1 LAKKALKALWER
13 RSDINLLGN
22 AINLQSGQWVYAA
35 SSVGAGIDSFFEY
48 LLKAYV
54 LFGEDEYYDMFEDA
68 YSSIMTYIADPNG
81 YLYRN
86 VDMSSAQL
94 MSHWVDSLSAFW
106 PGLQVLYGDLE
117 MAIKSHLIYYNIWK
131 KYQGLPERYNF
142 VHDDVD
148 IGFYPIR
155 PEFAESTYFL
165 YRATRDPFYLE
176 VGEMI
181 LNDINDRT
189 RLPCGFASLGDV
201 RTGVLED
208 RMESFV
214 LSETFKYL
222 YLLFDTGKCDN
233 VAVAYH
239 RICSYVIHNLF
250 RSSPQF

>member
-1 LAKKALKALWER
+1 MAKKALRALWDR

-22 AINLQSGQWVYAA
+22 SINLQSGQWVYAA

-117 MAIKSHLIYYNIWK
+117 NAIKSHLTYYNIWK

-142 VHDDVD
+142 FLDDVD

-155 PEFAESTYFL
+155 PEFVESTYFL

-176 VGEMI
+176 VGEML

-201 RTGVLED
+201 RTGELED

-222 YLLFDTGKCDN
+222 YLLFDTGK
-233 VAVAYH
+233 AF
-239 RICSYVIHNLF
+239 YVHMLDCRPI
-250 RSSPQF
+250 

>member
-13 RSDINLLGN
+13 RSDLNLMGN
-22 AINLQSGQWVYAA
+22 AINLQTGQWVYAA

-48 LLKAYV
+48 LLKAHI
-54 LFGEDEYYDMFEDA
+54 LFGDDEYYDMFEDA
-68 YSSIMTYIADPNG
+68 YSAIMTYVADPSG
-81 YLYRN
+81 YLYKN
-86 VDMSSAQL
+86 VDMASAQL
-94 MSHWVDSLSAFW
+94 MSHWIDSLSAFW

-117 MAIKSHLIYYNIWK
+117 MAIKSHLTYYNLWK
-131 KYQGLPERYNF
+131 KYRGMPERYNY
-142 VHDDVD
+142 VQDDID

-181 LNDINDRT
+181 LEDINDRA
-189 RLPCGFASLGDV
+189 RLPCGFASLADV
-201 RTGVLED
+201 RTGALED

-222 YLLFDTGKCDN
+222 YLLFDVGK
-233 VAVAYH
+233 
-239 RICSYVIHNLF
+239 
-250 RSSPQF
+250 